1 MTQFHKYHNLSSHT
15 NENKISFKYLRSKF
29 FPPSESKAAEYFLN
43 KGIDSKHLQA
53 SVATCISHLHLYF
66 SPSSS
71 K

>member
-1 MTQFHKYHNLSSHT
+1 MKEFHKYYNLSFYI

-29 FPPSESKAAEYFLN
+29 FPPSESNGAEYFLN
-43 KGIDSKHLQA
+43 KGIDSEHLQA

-66 SPSSS
+66 IPSSS